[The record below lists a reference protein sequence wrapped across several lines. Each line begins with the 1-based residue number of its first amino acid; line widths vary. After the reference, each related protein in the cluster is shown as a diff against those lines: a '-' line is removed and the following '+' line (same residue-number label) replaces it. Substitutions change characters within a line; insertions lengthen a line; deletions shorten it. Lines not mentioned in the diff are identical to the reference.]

1 MTFLSP
7 ELKGSEQV
15 LISIFVHSQI
25 IFKIALKS
33 TVPFPCSKRRSNE
46 RKTST
51 MRLGNNVTGNTE
63 FDNPAFDEDSIY
75 DSISR
80 ARGISM
86 ATNLEQANNGDL
98 QELGFRN
105 YTGNKKTNKAPYDD
119 RTYQALDETA
129 ITSPAYAVACSGGH
143 GDDNPGKRYASLQQ
157 KKEKQSKE
165 NLVQGR
171 RSEDPEKRYAALQ
184 EKKEHPRRGGEAG
197 HPKTEIPQHTF
208 GAATNEDIYEN
219 LKCKDES
226 GA

>member
-1 MTFLSP
+1 M
-7 ELKGSEQV
+7 
-15 LISIFVHSQI
+15 
-25 IFKIALKS
+25 
-33 TVPFPCSKRRSNE
+33 VPFPCSKRRSNE

-86 ATNLEQANNGDL
+86 ATNLEQANKGGL
-98 QELGFRN
+98 QELGFQN
-105 YTGNKKTNKAPYDD
+105 DAG
-119 RTYQALDETA
+119 TYQALDETA
-129 ITSPAYAVACSGGH
+129 ITNPAYAVACSGGH
-143 GDDNPGKRYASLQQ
+143 GNDNPGKRYASLQQ